1 MKDITELE
9 ELNALM
15 FHSKELVTFV
25 KRSEIQR
32 ELETTL
38 KQSVEVRWDSRLM
51 LLESIK
57 DNYEELKNIAEV
69 NDKIEEHII
78 HINYELLCDLVKLLS
93 PFHKYRLDLCFDTKP
108 TFHLVVPT
116 KQKLIKEY
124 ELKSTDSVIIK
135 QIKESLKEN
144 LNQYF
149 KQQNIT

>member
-25 KRSEIQR
+25 KRSEIQK

-57 DNYEELKNIAEV
+57 NNYEELKNIAEV
-69 NDKIEEHII
+69 NDKIDEHII
-78 HINYELLCDLVKLLS
+78 HINY
-93 PFHKYRLDLCFDTKP
+93 
-108 TFHLVVPT
+108 
-116 KQKLIKEY
+116 
-124 ELKSTDSVIIK
+124 
-135 QIKESLKEN
+135 
-144 LNQYF
+144 
-149 KQQNIT
+149 